1 MAHVGYI
8 RVSSTGQNTARQ
20 LDQVMLDKTF
30 TDTVSGDSRDRP
42 ALQACLEY
50 LREGDTLHVHSI
62 DRLARS
68 LADLLH
74 LVQRLTT
81 QGVTVQFHGEN
92 LTFDGGNSP
101 VQNLLFQVVGACAEF
116 ERAMIRE
123 RQREGLR
130 KAKERGKHCGRPR
143 TFSHEEQR
151 HILERLRNGEL
162 ASEIAC
168 EHNVTPSCIYKLR
181 KRLEAGEVTG
191 KVNDA
196 EKTQKGR
203 DRSASD
209 DAV

>member
-8 RVSSTGQNTARQ
+8 RVSSAEQNVARQ
-20 LDQVMLDKTF
+20 LDQVKLDKTF
-30 TDTVSGDSRDRP
+30 TDTVSGDSRERP

-74 LVQRLTT
+74 LVRTLTA

-92 LTFDGGNSP
+92 LIFDGGNSP
-101 VQNLLFQVVGACAEF
+101 IQNLLFQVVGACAEF

-130 KAKERGKHCGRPR
+130 KAKEHGKHCGRPR
-143 TFSHEEQR
+143 TFSLEGQR

-162 ASEIAC
+162 ASKIAC
-168 EHNVTPSCIYKLR
+168 EYNVTPSCIYKLR
-181 KRLEAGEVTG
+181 KRLEAGEVMG

-196 EKTQKGR
+196 EKTR
-203 DRSASD
+203 EEPARSTSD